1 MSGMGGS
8 EALINSVDVSF
19 KKRSAKARV
28 VVTEKY

>member
-1 MSGMGGS
+1 MSGGQ
-8 EALINSVDVSF
+8 ALINSVEVSF